1 MQNKVASFAA
11 TPDPTFGRKSSAGP
25 PEGGITAVRPV
36 PSTDAADLRLII
48 EEDQASGAYIYKTV
62 NRRTGEVVQQFPR
75 QEILKLREET
85 GYVAGGVIRT
95 KA

>member
-11 TPDPTFGRKSSAGP
+11 TPDPTFGRK
-25 PEGGITAVRPV
+25 
-36 PSTDAADLRLII
+36 PSTGQPDGGAPAERQVPIKDPADLRLII
-48 EEDQASGAYIYKTV
+48 EEDPASGAYIYKTI

-75 QEILKLREET
+75 QEVLRLREET
-85 GYVAGGVIRT
+85 GYVAGVVIRT

>member
-11 TPDPTFGRKSSAGP
+11 TPDPTLGHKASPGQPQGVPA
-25 PEGGITAVRPV
+25 ERPA
-36 PSTDAADLRLII
+36 PTKDPADLRLII
-48 EEDQASGAYIYKTV
+48 EEDQTTGGYIYKTI

-75 QEILKLREET
+75 QEILRLREET
-85 GYVAGGVIRT
+85 GYVAGAVIRA